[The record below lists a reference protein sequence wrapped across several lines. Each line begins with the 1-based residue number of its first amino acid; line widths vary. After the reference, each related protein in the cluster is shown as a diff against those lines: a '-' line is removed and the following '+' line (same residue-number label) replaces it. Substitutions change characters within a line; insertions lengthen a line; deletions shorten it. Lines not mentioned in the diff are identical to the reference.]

1 MGACISCIKSNPQSK
16 YIMSATDLLER
27 IDPKTVPKVPFQDKI
42 IFARI
47 EEIYDGDTVKI
58 IVLFGETPV
67 KLSLRILGI
76 DTPEIKHA
84 EGRLPEEH
92 VAAVKVRDYMRS
104 LFPKNIAKICIR
116 DWDKYG
122 GRILGE
128 LFLETGENVAEILI
142 HGGWARPYRG
152 EKKKP
157 WTLEELMVSPF
168 VN

>member
-1 MGACISCIKSNPQSK
+1 MGTCASCCIKGNPQSK
-16 YIMSATDLLER
+16 YIMNPIDLLER

-92 VAAVKVRDYMRS
+92 AAAVKVRDYMRS
-104 LFPKNIAKICIR
+104 LFPKSIAKICIR

-122 GRILGE
+122 GRVLGE
-128 LFLETGENVAEILI
+128 LFLETGESCSEILI
-142 HGGWARPYRG
+142 HGRWARPYNG
-152 EKKKP
+152 EKQKP
-157 WTLEELMVSPF
+157 WTLEELTASPF
-168 VN
+168 V